1 MSKFAPKIANKRVN
15 KNELSRMNQ
24 VRIDLLK
31 KYIEEDATDPFNYY
45 GLACEYI
52 QEIPEE
58 ALALFEKLLADHAG
72 YLPTYYQAGQL
83 LEAFEREEEALQ
95 VYETGIALAKAQN
108 NTKTFQ
114 ELSSVHQNLLFEMD

>member
-1 MSKFAPKIANKRVN
+1 MSKFASKIANKQVN

-31 KYIEEDATDPFNYY
+31 KYIAEDPADPFNSY
-45 GLACEYI
+45 GLACEYL
-52 QEIPEE
+52 EELPEE
-58 ALALFEKLLADHAG
+58 ALVLFQKLLKDHSD

-83 LEAFEREEEALQ
+83 LEAFEKEEEALK
-95 VYETGIALAKAQN
+95 VYEDGMALAKAQN

-114 ELSSVHQNLLFEMD
+114 ELRSVHQNLLFEMD

>member
-1 MSKFAPKIANKRVN
+1 MSKFAPKIANKQVN

-31 KYIEEDATDPFNYY
+31 KYVTEDPTDPFNYY

-52 QEIPEE
+52 QELPEE
-58 ALALFEKLLADHAG
+58 ALALFEKLLTDHTD

-83 LEAFEREEEALQ
+83 LEAFEREDEALK
-95 VYETGIALAKAQN
+95 VYEAGMSVAKTQN

-114 ELSSVHQNLLFEMD
+114 ELNSVHQNLLFEI